1 MATVYSADIEKLKE
15 GVLAV
20 THRQEVPIAFER
32 LHFGVSLNAQ
42 LAVMTLMWAAICYLH
57 TPHHSECS
65 ETI

>member
-42 LAVMTLMWAAICYLH
+42 LAVMTLM
-57 TPHHSECS
+57 
-65 ETI
+65 